1 MTAVTPSKKLPSGGY
16 GLILVRAYQNLV
28 SPEVAGKGGYPCP
41 RVADQFPTEKR
52 QILKSSWEP
61 RSLWKNILM
70 SKCMAF
76 NTPLQRTRACRANF
90 LVQLYHLA
98 RGLGKVPFSRLI
110 VGVSGPKSCG
120 GSHPATHCYW
130 TRVCGTRARPHTRAP
145 SGGGGARVWVM
156 FIYIDSVA
164 VADPAPS
171 LGRCAPSVRLG
182 TRRSSGPARRCSLR
196 SPRLVCPLG
205 SAEAFH
211 SMPDPSGDAPVV
223 RCSGPLL
230 AAAPPRG
237 SAALGMCPRNGLG
250 RAGEVYEHSA
260 RLARAPQA
268 PPSESAPRA
277 LVPSRSEPPAPRKCP
292 SEALTA
298 LLSDFYAAAAL
309 PGGYASVRPSTGL
322 TALQARL
329 PPTPYPAAARHRR
342 TPSVK

>member
-1 MTAVTPSKKLPSGGY
+1 
-16 GLILVRAYQNLV
+16 
-28 SPEVAGKGGYPCP
+28 
-41 RVADQFPTEKR
+41 
-52 QILKSSWEP
+52 
-61 RSLWKNILM
+61 M

-98 RGLGKVPFSRLI
+98 RGLGKVPFSRPP
-110 VGVSGPKSCG
+110 VGVSDPKICG
-120 GSHPATHCYW
+120 GSHPTTHCYW

-145 SGGGGARVWVM
+145 YEVGGARVWVM

-211 SMPDPSGDAPVV
+211 PMPDPSGDAPVV
-223 RCSGPLL
+223 RCLGPLL

-237 SAALGMCPRNGLG
+237 SAALGMDPRNGLG

-277 LVPSRSEPPAPRKCP
+277 LVPSRIQRRCLSELFR
-292 SEALTA
+292 A
-298 LLSDFYAAAAL
+298 LLSDFLPAAAL
-309 PGGYASVRPSTGL
+309 PGVYAPVRPSTGL
-322 TALQARL
+322 TAPQATAQAR
-329 PPTPYPAAARHRR
+329 PRQPRAGRDT
-342 TPSVK
+342 SVK